1 MILDADKMTFEELKT
16 EAERQGY
23 KLVKKPIPLPKIH
36 PCTCG
41 RKKME
46 TWYQAGSYKDLGTFL
61 RCPRCG
67 KKGGIGKTY
76 RETREKWNALFEV
89 KT

>member
-46 TWYQAGSYKDLGTFL
+46 TWYQAGS
-61 RCPRCG
+61 
-67 KKGGIGKTY
+67 
-76 RETREKWNALFEV
+76 
-89 KT
+89 

>member
-1 MILDADKMTFEELKT
+1 MILDADKMTFEELKA

-23 KLVKKPIPLPKIH
+23 KLVKKPIPLPKIQ

-41 RKKME
+41 RQKLE
-46 TWYQAGSYKDLGTFL
+46 TWYHDRGTFL

-67 KKGGIGKTY
+67 KKGGIGKTD